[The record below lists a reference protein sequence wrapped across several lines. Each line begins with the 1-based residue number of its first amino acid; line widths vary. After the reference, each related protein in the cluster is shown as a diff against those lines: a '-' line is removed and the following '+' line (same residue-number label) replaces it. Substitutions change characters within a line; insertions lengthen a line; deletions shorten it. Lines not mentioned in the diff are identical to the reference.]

1 MYINFMIGENKNIYI
16 SYWLLLITFLVAL
29 MIIVGGLTR
38 LTDSGLSITKWDII
52 SGILP
57 PLSLSDWE
65 KSFTLYKQIPE
76 YKLLNS
82 SMSLEQFKTIYW
94 WEYIHRLL
102 GRIIGL
108 FYLIP
113 LFYFTFK
120 KSIKKNSLIS
130 LYLIFFLIFFQ
141 GFIGWYMVKSGLTER
156 TDVSHFRLA
165 LHLTLAFIIFILL
178 LWNYLK
184 YKNQHTYIHNKKL
197 PSYLLIFFIFCVL
210 VQICIGAFVSGL
222 DAGQI
227 YQSWPL
233 MNQSYFP
240 DDSSL
245 KDLFSTKAFETPS
258 IVQFIHRNLAYFI
271 ILLFGF
277 IATIIYRN
285 KDFTYLRRTALLIFI
300 FLVLQI
306 FLGILTVLS
315 GAQII
320 LASMHQMGSIFIIT
334 TSLILVFKNSRIN

>member
-1 MYINFMIGENKNIYI
+1 MIEENKSIYI
-16 SYWLLLITFLVAL
+16 SHCRLLITFLVAL
-29 MIIVGGLTR
+29 LIIIGGLTR
-38 LTDSGLSITKWDII
+38 LTDSGLSITRWDVI
-52 SGILP
+52 SGIFP
-57 PLSLSDWE
+57 PMSLKEWE
-65 KSFTLYKQIPE
+65 ESFTLYKQIPE
-76 YKLLNS
+76 YNLLNS

-102 GRIIGL
+102 GRFIGL
-108 FYLIP
+108 FYLLP

-120 KSIKKNSLIS
+120 KIIKKNSLIS
-130 LYLIFFLIFFQ
+130 LYLILILILIQ

-156 TDVSHFRLA
+156 TDVSHYRLS

-178 LWNYLK
+178 FWKYLIF
-184 YKNQHTYIHNKKL
+184 KNQQIVIRNKKL
-197 PSYLLIFFIFCVL
+197 PYYLPIFFT
-210 VQICIGAFVSGL
+210 ICILLQIIIGGFVSGL

-240 DDSSL
+240 DDSNL
-245 KDLFSTKAFETPS
+245 KDLFSMKAFETPS

-271 ILLFGF
+271 ILLFFF

-285 KDFTYLRRTALLIFI
+285 RDFAYLRKTVLLIFI
-300 FLVLQI
+300 FLFLQI

-320 LASMHQMGSIFIIT
+320 LASMHQIGSILLIT

>member
-1 MYINFMIGENKNIYI
+1 MIEENKDIYI

-38 LTDSGLSITKWDII
+38 LTDSGLSITRWDII

-57 PLSLSDWE
+57 PLSLGDWE

-82 SMSLEQFKTIYW
+82 SMTLDEFKTIFW

-102 GRIIGL
+102 GRFIGL
-108 FYLIP
+108 FYLVP
-113 LFYFTFK
+113 LLYFTFK
-120 KSIKKNSLIS
+120 KVIKKNTFIS
-130 LYLIFFLIFFQ
+130 LYLILILIFFQ
-141 GFIGWYMVKSGLTER
+141 GYIGWYMVKSGLTEK
-156 TDVSHFRLA
+156 TDVSHYRLA
-165 LHLTLAFIIFILL
+165 IHLTLAFIIFILV

-184 YKNQHTYIHNKKL
+184 YNNRQIFIHNNKL
-197 PSYLLIFFIFCVL
+197 SSYLIIFFLICVL
-210 VQICIGAFVSGL
+210 IQICIGAFVSGL

-233 MNQSYFP
+233 MNHNYFP
-240 DDSSL
+240 DDSSM
-245 KDLFSTKAFETPS
+245 KDLFSIKAFETPS

-277 IATIIYRN
+277 IAATIYRN
-285 KDFTYLRRTALLIFI
+285 KDFVYLRKTVLLIFI
-300 FLVLQI
+300 SLFLQI

-320 LASMHQMGSIFIIT
+320 LASMHQIGSIFLIT

>member
-1 MYINFMIGENKNIYI
+1 MYINFMITKNKDIYI

-29 MIIVGGLTR
+29 TIIIGGLTR
-38 LTDSGLSITKWDII
+38 LTDSGLSITRWNLI

-57 PLSLSDWE
+57 PLSLNDWE
-65 KSFTLYKQIPE
+65 KSFSLYKQIPE

-82 SMSLEQFKTIYW
+82 SMTLEQFRTIYW

-102 GRIIGL
+102 GRFIGL
-108 FYLIP
+108 LYLIP

-120 KSIKKNSLIS
+120 KEIKRNSLIS
-130 LYLIFFLIFFQ
+130 LYLILFLIFIQ
-141 GFIGWYMVKSGLTER
+141 GYIGWYMVKSGLTER
-156 TDVSHFRLA
+156 IDVSHYRLA
-165 LHLTLAFIIFILL
+165 LHLTLAFVIFILL

-184 YKNQHTYIHNKKL
+184 YTNQQVFIHNKKL
-197 PSYLLIFFIFCVL
+197 PSYLPILFIFCLL
-210 VQICIGAFVSGL
+210 VQICMGAFVSGL

-233 MNQSYFP
+233 MNHSYFP
-240 DDSSL
+240 DDSDL
-245 KDLFSTKAFETPS
+245 KDLFSMEVFEMPS
-258 IVQFIHRNLAYFI
+258 IVQFIHRNVAYFI

-277 IATIIYRN
+277 IATIIFRDE
-285 KDFTYLRRTALLIFI
+285 DFVYLRKITLMIFI
-300 FLVLQI
+300 FLFLQT

-320 LASMHQMGSIFIIT
+320 FASMHQIGSIFLIT
-334 TSLILVFKNSRIN
+334 SSLILVFKNSRIN

>member
-1 MYINFMIGENKNIYI
+1 MTKKNINIYI

-29 MIIVGGLTR
+29 MIFVGGLTR
-38 LTDSGLSITKWDII
+38 LTDSGLSITRWDLI

-57 PLSLSDWE
+57 PLSLNDWE
-65 KSFTLYKQIPE
+65 KSFSLYRQIPE

-82 SMSLEQFKTIYW
+82 SMTLEQFKTIYW
-94 WEYIHRLL
+94 WEYFHRLL
-102 GRIIGL
+102 GRFVGL

-113 LFYFTFK
+113 LFYFTLK
-120 KSIKKNSLIS
+120 KVIKKNSLIS
-130 LYLIFFLIFFQ
+130 LYLILFLIFLQ

-156 TDVSHFRLA
+156 IDVSHYRLA

-178 LWNYLK
+178 FWNYLK
-184 YKNQHTYIHNKKL
+184 YKNQQIFVYKKKL
-197 PSYLLIFFIFCVL
+197 PSYLPIFFIFCVL

-240 DDSSL
+240 DDSKL
-245 KDLFSTKAFETPS
+245 KDLFSMEAFETPS
-258 IVQFIHRNLAYFI
+258 IVQFIHRNIGYFI
-271 ILLFGF
+271 ILLFSF
-277 IATIIYRN
+277 ITTIIFRN
-285 KDFTYLRRTALLIFI
+285 EDFIYLRNATLLVFMSL
-300 FLVLQI
+300 FLQT
-306 FLGILTVLS
+306 FLGILTVIS

-320 LASMHQMGSIFIIT
+320 LASMHQIGSILLIT
-334 TSLILVFKNSRIN
+334 SSLILVFKNSRIN

>member
-1 MYINFMIGENKNIYI
+1 MYINFMNEENKNVSI
-16 SYWLLLITFLVAL
+16 SYWLLLITLLVAL

-38 LTDSGLSITKWDII
+38 LTDSGLSITKWDLI

-57 PLSLSDWE
+57 PLSLHEWD
-65 KSFTLYKQIPE
+65 KSFSLYKQIPE

-82 SMSLEQFKTIYW
+82 SMTLEQFKSIYW

-102 GRIIGL
+102 GRIVGL
-108 FYLIP
+108 FYFFP
-113 LFYFTFK
+113 LLYFTYK
-120 KSIKKNSLIS
+120 KMIKRSSLIYF
-130 LYLIFFLIFFQ
+130 YLILFLIFFQ
-141 GFIGWYMVKSGLTER
+141 GFIGWYMVMSGLIER
-156 TDVSHFRLA
+156 TDVSHYRLS
-165 LHLTLAFIIFILL
+165 LHLVLAFIIFILL

-184 YKNQHTYIHNKKL
+184 YKDQKILIHNKKF
-197 PSYLLIFFIFCVL
+197 PSYLLIFFILCLL

-233 MNQSYFP
+233 MGQSYFP
-240 DDSSL
+240 DDSNV
-245 KDLFSTKAFETPS
+245 KDLFSIKVFETPS
-258 IVQFIHRNLAYFI
+258 IVQFIHRNVAYFTI
-271 ILLFGF
+271 FLFSF
-277 IATIIYRN
+277 IATIIYKN
-285 KDFTYLRRTALLIFI
+285 EYFIYLRRTALLIFI
-300 FLVLQI
+300 FLFLQT

-320 LASMHQMGSIFIIT
+320 IASMHQICSIFLIT

>member
-1 MYINFMIGENKNIYI
+1 MYINFMIGQNKNIYV

-38 LTDSGLSITKWDII
+38 LTDSGLSITRWDII
-52 SGILP
+52 YGILP
-57 PLSLSDWE
+57 PLSLSGWE
-65 KSFTLYKQIPE
+65 TSFTLYKQIPE

-82 SMSLEQFKTIYW
+82 SMTLEQFKSIYW
-94 WEYIHRLL
+94 WEYTHRLL
-102 GRIIGL
+102 GRIVGL
-108 FYLIP
+108 FYLLP

-120 KSIKKNSLIS
+120 KMIKKKSLIS
-130 LYLIFFLIFFQ
+130 LYIILILIFFQ

-156 TDVSHFRLA
+156 TDVSHYRLA

-184 YKNQHTYIHNKKL
+184 YKNQQSPTRNKRL
-197 PSYLLIFFIFCVL
+197 PSYLPILFISCVL
-210 VQICIGAFVSGL
+210 IQICMGAFVSGL

-227 YQSWPL
+227 YQTWPL
-233 MNQSYFP
+233 MSQSYFP
-240 DDSSL
+240 NDSNI
-245 KDLFSTKAFETPS
+245 KDLFSINALETPS
-258 IVQFIHRNLAYFI
+258 IVQFIHRNIAYFI
-271 ILLFGF
+271 ILLFSF

-285 KDFTYLRRTALLIFI
+285 KDFVYLRSAVLLVFV
-300 FLVLQI
+300 FLFLQT

-320 LASMHQMGSIFIIT
+320 LASMHQIGSILLIT